1 MAGRGRLYRAA
12 EVVLVRATTHPG
24 HGVPAVDV
32 DLSGPDGV
40 ERGRAWLAAVRAH
53 EQGRQALEEASPVLA
68 VQTAAVLAA
77 PDPDGR
83 EVRRLVHSTAAYLLR
98 WRGRPTPFGHF
109 AGIAPVRIGPDPQ
122 ADWGVEHRVVLRPDA
137 DGLGA
142 VADQLAARPAVLAG
156 LLVAVNPA
164 AVVRGGRIVAPGRA
178 PAEGLAPLEVSVAA
192 TGPVRTALDAARVP
206 AVFADVA
213 NAVAAAFPHADTAT
227 VHALLTQ
234 LVDSGV
240 LLSSL
245 DAVATDPEP
254 IAVLRA
260 ASGGP
265 GAYGG
270 ALLASMKEVTGSV
283 SPAWP
288 DTVLTAQITIPADV
302 LSEAEKAASTLLRL
316 SPYPFGAPAWRDYH
330 QRFRQTYGHGTAVPV
345 TDLVA
350 DSGLGFPSGYLGAAH
365 PSPAR
370 TLSARDEKF
379 LALAQQAAL
388 DRAREVVLTEEL
400 LASLAVVEAADLVS
414 PPCVELAFHLHADS
428 AEDVRQGRFEMWA
441 ASAARPS
448 SSMAGR
454 FTDLLPDGD
463 RDAWA
468 AALAGPPGPPS
479 AQLLFPARRRRSGNV
494 VRTPAATGHTIA
506 LGWPNPGPGAIPL
519 ADLAVTCDA
528 RHLYLIRSSTGQVV
542 EPRVLHALEP
552 TVLTPPL
559 ARFLAEVA
567 GARRTAWRLPDWG
580 AASRLPYLPRL
591 RHGRAVLAP
600 ARWLL
605 NAAVLPGP
613 AAAGAAWEEAFDRWR
628 IRCELPSSVVLVE
641 AEMRLPLDLDVPLH
655 RDLLRARLART
666 GEVALRESPAPRS
679 RPTGPS
685 AGGFMGRAHEFLTV
699 LHAAEPAQVPRRWS
713 AVTAAA
719 PEQPGPSRT
728 LCARLYGHPARH
740 DEILTEHLPRLL
752 SGWDP
757 APLWWFTRHHDSS
770 HPERDRPLTFTM
782 HVDEGGFGPAAA
794 RLGEWA
800 DGLRRQ
806 GLAARLDLAA
816 HQSQDGRY
824 GYGPARAAAEEVFA
838 ADSAA
843 ALAQITYAAQS
854 GIPAEALTG
863 ASLTDLATAY
873 APTPAEGWTWL
884 SANLPRKSGP
894 VDAVLLRQSLVL
906 ADPDV
911 LRHEAAARP
920 LVAGWTAR
928 ADALTTYRR
937 ALADQREDPLTVLR
951 SLLHLHHVRA
961 LGGGPG
967 PESLTLRLART
978 AALARTHRTDRRR
991 GRA

>member
-1 MAGRGRLYRAA
+1 MAGRGRLYRAT
-12 EVVLVRATTHPG
+12 EVVLVRATTHTG

-32 DLSGPDGV
+32 DLSGPGGV
-40 ERGRAWLAAVRAH
+40 QRGRAWLAAVRAH

-68 VQTAAVLAA
+68 AQTSAVLAA

-98 WRGRPTPFGHF
+98 WRGRATPFGRF
-109 AGIAPVRIGPDPQ
+109 AGTAPVRIGPDPR
-122 ADWGVEHRVVLRPDA
+122 ADWGEEHRVVLRPDA
-137 DGLGA
+137 DWLGA
-142 VADQLAARPAVLAG
+142 VADQLAARPEVLEG
-156 LLVAVNPA
+156 LFVAVNPA
-164 AVVRGGRIVAPGRA
+164 AAIRGGRIVAPGRA

-192 TGPVRTALDAARVP
+192 TGPIRTTLEAARIP
-206 AVFADVA
+206 AVVADVA
-213 NAVAAAFPHADTAT
+213 NAVAAVFPHADTTT
-227 VHALLTQ
+227 VHALLAQ
-234 LVDSGV
+234 LVNSGV

-265 GAYGG
+265 TAHSGP
-270 ALLASMKEVTGSV
+270 LLAPTEEVTGSIP
-283 SPAWP
+283 PAWP

-330 QRFRQTYGHGTAVPV
+330 QRFRQTYGHGAAVPLA
-345 TDLVA
+345 DLVA
-350 DSGLGFPSGYLGAAH
+350 DSGLGFPSGYLGAAC

-370 TLSARDEKF
+370 TLSARDETF

-400 LASLAVVEAADLVS
+400 LASLAVVEAADLVP
-414 PPCVELAFHLHADS
+414 PPCVELAFHLQADS
-428 AEDVRQGRFEMWA
+428 AEDVRRGRFEVWA
-441 ASAARPS
+441 TSAARPS

-454 FTDLLPDGD
+454 FTDLLPEDD
-463 RDAWA
+463 RDAWM
-468 AALAGPPGPPS
+468 AALAGPTGPLP

-494 VRTPAATGHTIA
+494 VRTPVATGHTIA
-506 LGWPNPGPGAIPL
+506 LDWPDPGGIPL

-559 ARFLAEVA
+559 ARFIAELA

-605 NAAVLPGP
+605 DAAALPAP
-613 AAAGAAWEEAFDRWR
+613 AAAPATWEEAFDRWR
-628 IRCELPSSVVLVE
+628 TRRDVPSSVVLVE

-666 GEVALRESPAPRS
+666 GAVALRESPEPAS
-679 RPTGPS
+679 RPTAPS

-699 LHAAEPAQVPRRWS
+699 LHAAEPAPTPRRWS
-713 AVTAAA
+713 AVAAAA
-719 PEQPGPSRT
+719 PEQPGLSRT
-728 LCARLYGHPARH
+728 LCARLHGHPGRQ
-740 DEILTEHLPRLL
+740 DEILTEQLPRLL
-752 SGWDP
+752 AGWN
-757 APLWWFTRHHDSS
+757 PLPRWWFTRHHGSS
-770 HPERDRPLTFTM
+770 HPELDRPLTFTM
-782 HVDEGGFGPAAA
+782 QVDELGFGPTAA
-794 RLGEWA
+794 RLGDWA

-806 GLAARLDLAA
+806 GLASRLDLVA

-843 ALAQITYAAQS
+843 ALAQITYAAHT
-854 GIPAEALTG
+854 GIPAEALTA
-863 ASLTDLATAY
+863 ASLTDLVTAY
-873 APTPAEGWTWL
+873 APTPGEGWAWL
-884 SANLPRKSGP
+884 SANLPRGSGP
-894 VDAVLLRQSLVL
+894 VDATLVRQSLAL
-906 ADPDV
+906 ADTDTF
-911 LRHEAAARP
+911 RHEAAARP
-920 LVAGWTAR
+920 LVVAWTAR

-937 ALADQREDPLTVLR
+937 ALADQREDPLAVLR

-991 GRA
+991 GRS